1 MKYEYHIWG
10 SRYGGEHTIGTIPQK
25 VADYWLEQGQDVF
38 QDYMF
43 AGYWEDDKE
52 ELNKTIPK
60 EFQIDTYWHDLD
72 NIDHFCTV
80 EFETSNVI
88 TVEELKTGKQVAE
101 IAMTDDLLGDVNNPF
116 ANDNAWKGENAVVYG
131 QSFEKGCFPFENL
144 IIDEPFDAS
153 KVKLNVSEWH
163 TMKLVDA
170 ISYEGQVLYAQGGDT
185 IGKSM
190 AMWIDD

>member
-25 VADYWLEQGQDVF
+25 VADYWLEQGQDAF

-72 NIDHFCTV
+72 NIEHLCTV

-88 TVEELKTGKQVAE
+88 IVEELKTGKQVVE
-101 IAMTDDLLGDVNNPF
+101 IAMSDDLLGDVNNPF
-116 ANDNAWKGENAVVYG
+116 ADNNDWKGENAVVYG
-131 QSFEKGCFPFENL
+131 QSFEKGGFDFENL

-153 KVKLNVSEWH
+153 KLKLNVSEWD
-163 TMKLVDA
+163 TMKLVNG
-170 ISYEGQVLYAQGGDT
+170 ISYDGQVLYAQGGDT

>member
-170 ISYEGQVLYAQGGDT
+170 ISYEGQVIYAQGGDT